1 MLRYKYII
9 WDWNGT
15 LLDDVN
21 INIEIINI
29 LLSERGLPLI
39 DSTDKYRNLFSF
51 PIQNFY
57 KELGFTF
64 KDEPFETVARQYA
77 FMYDERYPFAEV
89 SAEAESL
96 LRTFRQEG
104 AEQLIISAT
113 EQGFLTRQVTYFEI
127 EQYFTD
133 ILGTSDIYVKS
144 KVSVAQRWMQENG
157 VSPDEI
163 LFVGDTVHDKEVA
176 DSIGCE
182 CILVAKGHQS
192 KELLTFSGALVA
204 DSLSDVAKAVII

>member
-15 LLDDVN
+15 LLDDVK

-51 PIQNFY
+51 PIQSFY

-96 LRTFRQEG
+96 LRTFR
-104 AEQLIISAT
+104 
-113 EQGFLTRQVTYFEI
+113 
-127 EQYFTD
+127 
-133 ILGTSDIYVKS
+133 
-144 KVSVAQRWMQENG
+144 
-157 VSPDEI
+157 
-163 LFVGDTVHDKEVA
+163 
-176 DSIGCE
+176 
-182 CILVAKGHQS
+182 
-192 KELLTFSGALVA
+192 
-204 DSLSDVAKAVII
+204 AVI